1 MIAVR
6 RYKTKRGCDAIE
18 VTWYLGRTSLAK
30 RIFVWVGIAVVW
42 IAICYRV
49 F

>member
-6 RYKTKRGCDAIE
+6 RYKTKRGNDAIE
-18 VTWYLGRTSLAK
+18 VTFYLGRTSLAK
-30 RIFVWVGIAVVW
+30 RISVWVGIAVLWV
-42 IAICYRV
+42 AICYRV